1 MNNNEI
7 IDDSWIG
14 KKVTCEIMAGI
25 SGSIDGWD
33 IIDDAEIAGRTD
45 GSNGYEILNNIGGAP
60 SGKNPNYNYV
70 WYVNNEY
77 SSDTRNLK
85 LIEEEEPEEEFP
97 IGFRFMAYGH
107 NYEITGKT
115 IDEIYSV
122 LNRSTGSKTGGLNLR
137 GLRAHRAAN
146 IERNLTE
153 ILEHNAKL
161 FKPIQ
166 KFNFNDFVELVGS
179 YYIVASDIS
188 EIDKT
193 YICYSIKD
201 GTYVHIKANILKL
214 SSYDEAKENQ
224 PTHCRIL
231 NYEKSKK
238 LFGYSSFRK
247 PATGKN
253 LIFISRNKRYHTSN
267 EGVVDTVVTMHP
279 DGLGAC
285 RWLTSDVE
293 FILEL
298 PVILLQK
305 HGKDLTV
312 KLNDTVRLINNKK
325 LPFERNAK
333 CQVVKI
339 IESKNKKYII
349 KNTRNRPL
357 DVVHLKNLKTGRI
370 EPTYMKN
377 VKKITNE

>member
-14 KKVTCEIMAGI
+14 RKVTCEISAGV
-25 SGSIDGWD
+25 SDSLDGWD
-33 IIDDAEIAGRTD
+33 IVEDAEIALRTD
-45 GSNGYEILNNIGGAP
+45 GGIGYEMLNNISGSP

-70 WYVNNEY
+70 WYVANEY

-85 LIEEEEPEEEFP
+85 LVEEEEPEEEFP
-97 IGFRFMAYGH
+97 IGFRFRAY
-107 NYEITGKT
+107 NETYEITGITSTDRYTVKNLSNGGT
-115 IDEIYSV
+115 
-122 LNRSTGSKTGGLNLR
+122 STGNSVE
-137 GLRAHRAAN
+137 N
-146 IERNLTE
+146 IRNYAKSTE
-153 ILEHNAKL
+153 QRFTDILEHNTKL
-161 FKPIQ
+161 FKPKQ
-166 KFNFNDFVELVGS
+166 KFNFNDFVELIGS

-339 IESKNKKYII
+339 IESKNKKYTI